1 MTSFAEIAH
10 CKRGA
15 RDTSILRTSP
25 EDHQSLSESQD
36 IHGLSSVKDTEY
48 EDQDV
53 GSASNSST
61 VNQDN
66 KTPFSMDPE
75 NLPSTSKME
84 GKSWYWNA
92 SDNYF
97 Q

>member
-15 RDTSILRTSP
+15 RDSSSLKTSP

-36 IHGLSSVKDTEY
+36 KHGLSSVQDAEY
-48 EDQDV
+48 KGQDV
-53 GSASNSST
+53 GSASHCST

-66 KTPFSMDPE
+66 KTHFYMDPE

-84 GKSWYWNA
+84 GKS
-92 SDNYF
+92 
-97 Q
+97 